1 MSTVPANEVAPAPRR
16 RSVGLDPASGELIEE
31 SRARA
36 ERGPSARQLRVA
48 ALLAA
53 TVLVAATAL
62 VLALPSE
69 RPVSLWLLGL
79 LIAAYA
85 LASRVQFEVGP
96 GIALPT
102 QLVLVPMLF
111 VLPLALVPAAVA
123 CGLVLAV
130 GPEYVRRREHAGAL
144 LRVAAASHALGPVVV
159 LAAAGESAPSWDSW
173 PIYALAL
180 ATQFAFDFAVA
191 GAWSR
196 LALGISPWPQLRF
209 MRWSYG
215 VDAALA
221 PVGLLVAFASVS
233 WRPAFLLM
241 LPLVGLLALFAR
253 EREARIDHALELGH
267 AYRGTALLL
276 GDVIEADDSYTGSHS
291 RDVVELTLAV
301 ASELGL
307 DAASRREAELTA
319 LLHDVGKIRIPTEI
333 INKPGPLTP
342 EERAIVE
349 THTIEGE
356 RMLERV
362 GGLLGDVG
370 KVVRSHHEHFDG
382 NGYPDGLA
390 GEAIPLSARIVTTCD
405 AFSAMTT
412 DRSYRRA
419 LPVETAVAE
428 LRRHSGT
435 QFDPKVVEALV
446 AVVERD
452 SIRAHPIAA

>member
-1 MSTVPANEVAPAPRR
+1 MSTLPVNEVAPTPRR
-16 RSVGLDPASGELIEE
+16 RGVDLDPDSGELIEE

-36 ERGPSARQLRVA
+36 ERGASLRERAVA
-48 ALLAA
+48 ALLASTFLA
-53 TVLVAATAL
+53 TAATTA
-62 VLALPSE
+62 LALPST
-69 RPVSLWLLGL
+69 RTPSLALAAL
-79 LIAAYA
+79 LIVAYA
-85 LASRVQFEVGP
+85 VVSRVEFEVGP
-96 GIALPT
+96 GMALPT

-111 VLPLALVPAAVA
+111 VLPLGFVPLAVA
-123 CGLVLAV
+123 AGLVLAMT
-130 GPEYVRRREHAGAL
+130 PQYVRGRGYGNAL
-144 LRVAAASHALGPVVV
+144 LRIGGAWHAVGPVLV
-159 LAAAGESAPSWDSW
+159 LAAAGESAPSWGSW
-173 PIYALAL
+173 PVYVLAL
-180 ATQFAFDFAVA
+180 AAQFALDFAWA
-191 GAWSR
+191 GVWSL
-196 LALGISPWPQLRF
+196 LALGISPWPQLRL
-209 MRWSYG
+209 MGWSYG

-233 WRPAFLLM
+233 WLPAFLLV

-253 EREARIDHALELGH
+253 ERETRIDHALELGH

-301 ASELGL
+301 AAQLGL
-307 DAASRREAELTA
+307 DAAARREAELTA

-333 INKPGPLTP
+333 INKPGALTP

-356 RMLERV
+356 RMLEQV

-428 LRRHSGT
+428 LRRNSGT

-446 AVVERD
+446 AIVERD
-452 SIRAHPIAA
+452 AMHPQPIAA